1 MEEKLQVWVMLAMA
15 LSLLSAAS
23 AKPGL
28 ADYHSLP
35 YYPAAC
41 AGFDFSNSGSMITGV
56 GAELWDNG
64 RACGRM
70 LRVRCTR
77 SANGFPKPCKDGV
90 ITVKVVDY
98 CQQPCDINLSE
109 DAFSCIANIDAGKV
123 WVDYS

>member
-28 ADYHSLP
+28 AYWHSLS

-41 AGFDFSNSGSMITGV
+41 AGFDNSGSMTTGV
-56 GAELWDNG
+56 GDELWDNG
-64 RACGRM
+64 RACGQM
-70 LRVRCTR
+70 LTVKCTG

-90 ITVKVVDY
+90 VTVKVVDY
-98 CQQPCDINLSE
+98 CQQPCDVNLSW
-109 DAFSCIANIDAGKV
+109 DAFSSIANPDAGSV
-123 WVDYS
+123 RVDYS